1 MSSQEVG
8 IEEKNGKILRIESKT
23 KLSGT
28 LHRIIAQDQKKR
40 KAKITSIVS
49 EKEKALTLSMDSYS
63 IIHERI
69 GLTIRVNDVESML
82 PILKRAGLYVTG
94 INKKYNII
102 EGYTDL
108 SSLTSYDELNTNN
121 LLSIDV
127 IYKPVRSI
135 GLTTSQAVA
144 VAAVPFFK
152 YDTRII
158 HFSWANHYF
167 I

>member
-1 MSSQEVG
+1 MSSKEVG
-8 IEEKNGKILRIESKT
+8 IEEKSGKILRIESTT

-28 LHRIIAQDQKKR
+28 LHRNIAQDQKKR
-40 KAKITSIVS
+40 KAKITSIVN

-63 IIHERI
+63 IFHGRI

-82 PILKRAGLYVTG
+82 PILKWAGLSVTG

-127 IYKPVRSI
+127 IYKPVSSI
-135 GLTTSQAVA
+135 GLTTSHAVA
-144 VAAVPFFK
+144 VAAVAFFK

-158 HFSWANHYF
+158 NFSWANHYF